1 MKLERLPEPFTDEN
15 GQRCVR
21 VPLANGAGEAATYWE
36 TYWELIGSGVSP
48 LWCSNHNRGGQTGDQ
63 YVKAKVGGKPQTIAR
78 LILKAG
84 PGEVVQYRDGNRL
97 NLRPDNLYLTVGGF
111 AKVDCAELLAEANDA
126 EA

>member
-21 VPLANGAGEAATYWE
+21 VPLANSAAEAVTYWE
-36 TYWELIGSGVSP
+36 TYWDLIGSGVSA
-48 LWCSNHNRGGQTGDQ
+48 LWGCNYNRGGQHGER
-63 YVKAKVGGKPQTIAR
+63 YVKARVGGKPQTIAR

-84 PGEVVQYRDGNRL
+84 PGEVVHYRDGNRL
-97 NLRPDNLYLTVGGF
+97 NLRPDNLYVTAGGF
-111 AKVDCAELLAEANDA
+111 AKVDCAELLAEGRDV